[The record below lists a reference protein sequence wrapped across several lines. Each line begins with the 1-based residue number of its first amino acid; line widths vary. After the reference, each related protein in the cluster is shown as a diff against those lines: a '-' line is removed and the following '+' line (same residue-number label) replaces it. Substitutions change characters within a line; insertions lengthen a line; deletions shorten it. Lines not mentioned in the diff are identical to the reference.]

1 MEEMSELFYRDP
13 YMREFS
19 ARVISCVPGKKGYE
33 VELDDTAFY
42 PEGGGQP
49 ADHGT
54 LDGVRVTDVRRKN
67 GVILHLCEAPLE
79 AGSEVHGV
87 IDWQRRFDH
96 MQNHTGEH
104 IVSGLIHRNYG
115 YENVGFHMGEIILL
129 DFDGEVTFEMMRFI
143 EQEANRRIWQNIP
156 VRELFPSDEE
166 LKQIDY
172 RSKKELSGKVRIIDI
187 EDSDTCACCG
197 THLKH
202 TGEVG
207 VIHLLSA
214 EKHGSGTRIEML
226 AGERALRYLEKV
238 ADENTKIS
246 HMLSAKPLATSDAVK
261 RLSDAN
267 TKQSVRTGKILRE
280 WIALKV
286 SSLEDSDGLVVLAE
300 EWLEG
305 DAMRYLCNAVLENGK
320 ASTAVILSGEQE
332 ESCRY
337 LIGTRTRRLREDC
350 RKLNALLKGKGGG
363 KDEMVQGTFGASASE
378 AEACVREVLL

>member
-1 MEEMSELFYRDP
+1 MEEMCELFYKDP
-13 YMREFS
+13 YIREFN
-19 ARVISCVPGKKGYE
+19 AVVTGCTAGKKGYE
-33 VELDDTAFY
+33 VVLDDTAFY

-54 LDGVRVTDVRRKN
+54 LDGVTVSDVRRKD
-67 GVILHLCEAPLE
+67 GVIVHICASPLE
-79 AGSEVHGV
+79 TGKKVHGV

-143 EQEANRRIWQNIP
+143 EQEANRRVWQDLP
-156 VRELFPSDEE
+156 VNELFPSPEE
-166 LKQIDY
+166 LEALDY

-187 EDSDTCACCG
+187 AETDTCACCG
-197 THLKH
+197 THLKR

-246 HMLSAKPLATSDAVK
+246 HMLSARPLATAAAVQ
-261 RLSDAN
+261 RLSDAA
-267 TKQSVRTGKILRE
+267 TAQSVRAGKILRE

-286 SSLEDSDGLVVLAE
+286 SSLPESEGLLVLAE
-300 EWLEG
+300 DWLEG

-320 ASTAVILSGEQE
+320 AGTAVILGGETE
-332 ESCRY
+332 GKCRY
-337 LIGTRTRRLREDC
+337 LIGTRN
-350 RKLNALLKGKGGG
+350 RKLRADCKKLNSLLNGKGGG
-363 KDEMVQGTFGASASE
+363 KDEMVQGTFGVGASE
-378 AEACVREVLL
+378 AEKTVREVLQ